1 MKKPLLF
8 SSAACLSTLL
18 LAGDV
23 LAQSDCEQDNNRR
36 RRPGEAVQ
44 NCEPTEQQTQS
55 QSQSENTEAP
65 RGSNKPPTEAVT
77 ESPPKIQPANSQADT
92 NSPNQTTRRRTATE
106 APTDLR
112 RSRQP
117 NPVSIVPRPRVEDY
131 PAQVPVPD
139 RWRIV
144 DALYEEHW
152 WDPYNRNY
160 LKGDKPLYDDW
171 FFSFTGVSDT
181 IYETRSVP
189 TPVGSSSTGEA
200 GQLNVIGAGDQTA
213 VNQNLLLEFVYYKGN
228 TTFKPPDYEFRFIP
242 VLNYNSVELEE
253 VQGVNA
259 DPLQGPTRYDNHVG
273 IQGAFVDYHL
283 RNVSDNYDFDSVR
296 IGIQPFTND
305 FRGFLFIDSPVGIRI
320 FGNRANNVFQY
331 NLAWFRRLEK
341 DTNSGLNDVGQDIR
355 EDDIFVFNLYWQDT
369 FVKGLFS
376 QFSVLHNRN
385 DEQEF
390 FFDNNDFIVRPASL
404 GLEKTRDYNVTYLGY
419 ALDGHIG
426 RLNLSSQIYYA
437 VGDQSRSVFRD
448 DETDISAAFFA
459 LEPSIDF
466 DWFRLRGSI
475 IYASGD
481 EDPFDDKDTG
491 FDAILEN
498 PQIAGADTSYWIR
511 QAVPLIGGGRVALS
525 GRNGV
530 LNSLRSSKDQ
540 GQSNFA
546 NPGLQ
551 LAGLGFDAD
560 LMPELRLSGSW
571 NALAF
576 DEVSIVEIARNQS
589 DIDKDIGQDVSLSLT
604 YRPLNN
610 QNIVFRASYSRLIA
624 GDGFKALFEDES
636 PDYFLF
642 NAMFTY

>member
-1 MKKPLLF
+1 MKKT
-8 SSAACLSTLL
+8 TLL
-18 LAGDV
+18 IALILSFFLMATDL
-23 LAQSDCEQDNNRR
+23 LAQESERR
-36 RRPGEAVQ
+36 RRPGDTVQ
-44 NCEPTEQQTQS
+44 ETPPEPEEEQVQVIDETIDQEKVAPQVQSQPAPTEPS
-55 QSQSENTEAP
+55 
-65 RGSNKPPTEAVT
+65 
-77 ESPPKIQPANSQADT
+77 QPANTS
-92 NSPNQTTRRRTATE
+92 RRRTT
-106 APTDLR
+106 APPPRSTDTDPSR
-112 RSRQP
+112 NRQP
-117 NPVSIVPRPRVEDY
+117 NPVSVVPRPRIEDY
-131 PAQVPVPD
+131 PEQIPMPD

-144 DALYEEHW
+144 DVLYDEHW

-181 IYETRSVP
+181 VYETRSVP
-189 TPVGSSSTGEA
+189 TPVGSSSTGA
-200 GQLNVIGAGDQTA
+200 PGQLNVIGSGEQSA

-228 TTFKPPDYEFRFIP
+228 TTFKPPDLEFRFIP
-242 VLNYNSVELEE
+242 VLNYNYTELDE
-253 VQGVNA
+253 VLGVNA
-259 DPLQGPTRYDNHVG
+259 RPQEGLTRDDNHVG
-273 IQGAFVDYHL
+273 IQGAFVDFHL
-283 RNVSDNYDFDSVR
+283 RNVSENYDFDSIR
-296 IGIQPFTND
+296 FGIQPFTND
-305 FRGFLFIDSPVGIRI
+305 FRGFLFIDSPVGIRL

-331 NLAWFRRLEK
+331 NLAWFRRMEK
-341 DTNSGLNDVGQDIR
+341 DTNSGLNDASQDLR

-376 QFSVLHNRN
+376 QFSILHNRN

-404 GLEKTRDYNVTYLGY
+404 GLERNRDYNVTYLGY

-426 RLNLSSQIYYA
+426 RLNVSSQYYYA
-437 VGDQSRSVFRD
+437 IGDQSNSVFRD
-448 DETDISAAFFA
+448 DETDISAHFFA
-459 LEPSIDF
+459 LEPSVDF
-466 DWFRLRGSI
+466 DWLRLRASF

-481 EDPFDDKDTG
+481 DDPFDDVDTG

-540 GQSNFA
+540 GQSNFS

-560 LMPELRLSGSW
+560 LTPTLRLSGSW
-571 NALAF
+571 NVLAF
-576 DEVSIVEIARNQS
+576 DDTAIVEIARNQA
-589 DIDKDIGQDVSLSLT
+589 DIEREIGQDVSLSFT

-610 QNIVFRASYSRLIA
+610 QNIVFRASYARLIA
-624 GDGFKALFEDES
+624 DDGFKDLFLDES

-642 NAMFTY
+642 NAVLTY